1 MITDNELIEITK
13 EIDRFN
19 IDMLVK
25 YNIEPLNLTGIVL
38 ARLIHLNKNS
48 NEFYKLMGS
57 VLNKEHE
64 KPERRTIQ

>member
-48 NEFYKLMGS
+48 DEFYKLINS
-57 VLNKEHE
+57 ISNREHE
-64 KPERRTIQ
+64 NERVLQ